1 MKILISCG
9 GTGGHLAPGIAL
21 AEGLVSRGHACRLL
35 ISEKKV
41 DRRLVSKYPALDF
54 IPVAGAPFSLHP
66 VRFFQFLVNQ
76 ARGLLQSVRLVRTF
90 GPDLII
96 GFGGFSTLGIAL
108 AGFFLRVPLV
118 LHEANRVP
126 GRATR
131 FLRPLASR
139 VYLPPGVRLS
149 NVSPETIRHYGC
161 PVRREIHRCP
171 VKSSRK
177 TLGIDPHGKVLAVL
191 GGSQGASVL
200 NAWVRE
206 HFQAL
211 ANEGIHVY
219 CVTGMDKGDS
229 GSVRLWSKDG
239 HPIKAH
245 FVPFTD
251 RMPELLS
258 AADLVVSRAGAGTIN
273 ELIRCRAPSILIPYP
288 YAADNHQWANAV
300 FVERQGGGI
309 VVGQDYIH
317 TLHGEVVDTIFNDW
331 LLKTFQTNLERMDRR
346 DCLNA
351 IIKDLEG
358 LVEAAGK
365 NGRDA
370 RMTPSLRNH
379 FSQA

>member
-21 AEGLVSRGHACRLL
+21 AEGLVARNHVCRLL

-41 DRRLVSKYPALDF
+41 DQRLIGKYPTLDF
-54 IPVAGAPFSLHP
+54 VPVAGAPFSLHP
-66 VRFFQFLVNQ
+66 LRFYRFFVDQ
-76 ARGLLQSVRLVRTF
+76 ARGLLQAVRLVRGF
-90 GPDLII
+90 SPDLIV

-108 AGFFLRVPLV
+108 AAFLMRVPLV

-131 FLRPLASR
+131 FLRSLASR

-149 NVSPETIRHYGC
+149 KLTPETVRYYGC
-161 PVRREIHRCP
+161 PVRREMHRCP

-211 ANEGIHVY
+211 AAEGIHVY

-229 GSVRLWSKDG
+229 GCVQLSSKDG
-239 HPIKAH
+239 QPVKAQ

-251 RMPELLS
+251 RMAELLS

-300 FVERQGGGI
+300 YVERQGGGI
-309 VVGQDYIH
+309 VVGQEYLH
-317 TLHGEVVDTIFNDW
+317 TLHREVADTIFNDW
-331 LLKTFQTNLERMDRR
+331 LLQAFQRNLERMDRR
-346 DCLNA
+346 DCLES
-351 IIKDLEG
+351 IIDDLQR
-358 LVEAAGK
+358 LAKVAGK
-365 NGRDA
+365 QGTRLP
-370 RMTPSLRNH
+370 PSLSKNP
-379 FSQA
+379 SEV